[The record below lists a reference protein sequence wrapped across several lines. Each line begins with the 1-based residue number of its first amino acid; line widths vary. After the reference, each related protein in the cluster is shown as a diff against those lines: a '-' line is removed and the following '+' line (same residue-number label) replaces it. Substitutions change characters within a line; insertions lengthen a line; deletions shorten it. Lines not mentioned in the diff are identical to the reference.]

1 MPIITNLFPDIF
13 LVSRQKIIQK
23 FCAALCLGLAFNLLM
38 ITQNTSAF
46 TPRLSVSID
55 QTQISNID
63 GTDIIFGS
71 NLDRSSSVPFS
82 INVNTNN
89 RTGYKVFISAK
100 DENTALKS
108 GGLRINSIGQSES
121 LNNFQDNEWG
131 ISALGTT
138 GSYLPVSPASN
149 PYKLKESDTH
159 AKQGDNIDLSVG
171 LKLSGTLEPGIYQN
185 QLVVSVITNPLDNI
199 TRLAPGPNIQAAM
212 SELTNGHLEEVTS
225 VKWQGPASLPTL
237 TPAKPTYEDFG
248 YKNVSLDDTYDPIYL
263 YYDQVAKSM
272 IFQSTPAV
280 IDVYLNKNSSEMFN
294 NLPMMTSI
302 DLSHFD
308 SREVET
314 LADFLMNAERLASV
328 DVSHFDV
335 RKVKDFQGMFYS
347 NSSLTSLDL
356 TSFHT
361 DSATN
366 FYQMF
371 FLCSQVSDLKIPNF
385 KTGKVTRFESM
396 FGSMDALESLNLTH
410 FDVSSG
416 ENFDFMFAGNAAM
429 TNLNISNWYTPKAK
443 DMNSMFYM
451 MYALP
456 HLDISH
462 FDTSNV
468 TNMDSMF
475 YEMNALEELNV
486 SHFRTSNVTKMGSM
500 FYNVSN
506 VRDLDVSNFDT
517 SNVEDMQAMF
527 YGMESVEHLNLSNFD
542 TRKVKNMTRMFRSI
556 NAISELDLS
565 NFDTRNVT
573 LMRSMF
579 NDNKK
584 LSKIIFS
591 KKFDTSNVV
600 DMQYMFGSMC
610 AYKEL
615 DLTTANFKTS
625 KVGHFDF
632 MFENT
637 RCTAPVLE
645 KIYVEEDFDITATT
659 DPSVAFNPAYNKYIF
674 TNQTLLRGGNGGYW
688 TNPADA
694 NLDGLRIDQPGRK
707 GYFTLKTP

>member
-1 MPIITNLFPDIF
+1 MRKICAGIFCGLLANFFIINP
-13 LVSRQKIIQK
+13 
-23 FCAALCLGLAFNLLM
+23 
-38 ITQNTSAF
+38 NTSAF
-46 TPRLSVSID
+46 TPRLSVSVD

-63 GTDIIFGS
+63 GTSIIFGS
-71 NLDRSSSVPFS
+71 SIDRSSSVPFS

-108 GGLRINSIGQSES
+108 GGLNINSIGQSES
-121 LNNFQDNEWG
+121 LNNFQENQWG
-131 ISALGTT
+131 ISALGAT
-138 GSYLPVSPASN
+138 GSFLPVSPASN
-149 PYKLKESDTH
+149 PYKIKESDTH
-159 AKQGDNIDLSVG
+159 AKRGENIDLSVG
-171 LKLSGTLEPGIYQN
+171 LKLSSTLRPGVYQN
-185 QLVVSVITNPLDNI
+185 QLVISVITNPLDNI
-199 TRLAPGPNIQAAM
+199 TRLAPGPDIQAAM
-212 SELTNGHLEEVTS
+212 SELTNGHLDEVTS
-225 VKWQGPASLPTL
+225 VKWQGPASLPAL

-248 YKNVSLDDTYDPIYL
+248 YKNVALDDTYDPIYL
-263 YYDQVAKSM
+263 YYDQATKSM
-272 IFQSTPAV
+272 IFQSTPDV

-294 NLPMMTSI
+294 NLSMMTSI

-308 SREVET
+308 SREVENF
-314 LADFLMNAERLASV
+314 ADFLMNAQNLISV

-335 RKVKDFQGMFYS
+335 RKVKDFEGMFYS
-347 NSSLTSLDL
+347 NSALTSLDL
-356 TSFHT
+356 TNFHT

-366 FYQMF
+366 FFQMF
-371 FLCSQVSDLKIPNF
+371 FMCNQVSDFKIPNF
-385 KTGKVTRFESM
+385 KTGKVTRFDAM
-396 FGSMDALESLNLTH
+396 FGSMDALESLDLTH

-416 ENFDFMFAGNAAM
+416 ENFEFMFAGNAGM

-475 YEMNALEELNV
+475 YEMEALEELNV
-486 SHFRTSNVTKMGSM
+486 SHFHTSNVKKMSSM
-500 FYNVSN
+500 FYNLN
-506 VRDLDVSNFDT
+506 TVRQLDVSNFDT

-527 YGMESVEHLNLSNFD
+527 YGMESVEHLDLSHFD
-542 TRKVKNMTRMFRSI
+542 TRNVKNMTRMFRSI

-565 NFDTRNVT
+565 SFDTRNVT

-591 KKFDTSNVV
+591 KKFDTSNVE

-645 KIYVEEDFDITATT
+645 KIYVEEDFDITATK
-659 DPSVAFNPAYNKYIF
+659 DPSVAFNPNYNKYIF
-674 TNQTLLRGGNGGYW
+674 TTESV
-688 TNPADA
+688 
-694 NLDGLRIDQPGRK
+694 
-707 GYFTLKTP
+707 

>member
-13 LVSRQKIIQK
+13 LVSSKNSMRKICVGV
-23 FCAALCLGLAFNLLM
+23 FCGLLANFFIINP
-38 ITQNTSAF
+38 NTSAF
-46 TPRLSVSID
+46 TPRLSVSVD

-63 GTDIIFGS
+63 GTSIIFGS
-71 NLDRSSSVPFS
+71 SIDRSSSVPFS

-108 GGLRINSIGQSES
+108 GGLNIDSIGQSES
-121 LNNFQDNEWG
+121 LSNFQENQWG

-138 GSYLPVSPASN
+138 GSFLPVSPASN
-149 PYKLKESDTH
+149 PYKIKESETH
-159 AKQGDNIDLSVG
+159 AKRGENIDLSVG
-171 LKLSGTLEPGIYQN
+171 LKLSSTLRPGVYQN
-185 QLVVSVITNPLDNI
+185 QLVISVITNPLDNI
-199 TRLAPGPNIQAAM
+199 TRLAPGPDIQAAM
-212 SELTNGHLEEVTS
+212 GELTNGHLDEVTS
-225 VKWQGPASLPTL
+225 VKWQGPASLPAL

-248 YKNVSLDDTYDPIYL
+248 YKNVALDDTYDPIYL
-263 YYDQVAKSM
+263 YYDQATKSM

-294 NLPMMTSI
+294 NLSMMTSI

-308 SREVET
+308 SREVENF
-314 LADFLMNAERLASV
+314 ADFLMNAQNLVSV

-335 RKVKDFQGMFYS
+335 RKVKDFEGMFYS
-347 NSSLTSLDL
+347 NSALTSLDL
-356 TSFHT
+356 TNFHT

-366 FYQMF
+366 FFQMF
-371 FLCSQVSDLKIPNF
+371 FMCNQVSDFKIPNF
-385 KTGKVTRFESM
+385 KTGKVTRFDAM
-396 FGSMDALESLNLTH
+396 FGSMEALESLDLTH

-416 ENFDFMFAGNAAM
+416 ENFEFMFAGNAGM

-475 YEMNALEELNV
+475 YEMEALEELNV
-486 SHFRTSNVTKMGSM
+486 SHFRTSNVKKMSSM
-500 FYNVSN
+500 FYNLN
-506 VRDLDVSNFDT
+506 TVRQLDVSNFDT

-527 YGMESVEHLNLSNFD
+527 YGMESVEHLDLSHFD
-542 TRKVKNMTRMFRSI
+542 TRKVENMTRMFRSI
-556 NAISELDLS
+556 NSISELDLS
-565 NFDTRNVT
+565 SFDTRNVT

-625 KVGHFDF
+625 KVGHFDY

-645 KIYVEEDFDITATT
+645 KIYVEEDFDITATE
-659 DPSVAFNPAYNKYIF
+659 DPSVAFNPNYNKHIF
-674 TNQTLLRGGNGGYW
+674 TGQTILRGGNGGYW
-688 TNPADA
+688 SNPDDA
-694 NLDGLRIDQPGRK
+694 NLDGFRIDQPGRK

>member
-1 MPIITNLFPDIF
+1 MANFFIINP
-13 LVSRQKIIQK
+13 
-23 FCAALCLGLAFNLLM
+23 
-38 ITQNTSAF
+38 NTSAF
-46 TPRLSVSID
+46 TPRLSVSVD

-63 GTDIIFGS
+63 GTSIIFGS
-71 NLDRSSSVPFS
+71 SIDRSSSVPFS

-108 GGLRINSIGQSES
+108 GGLNIDSIGQSES
-121 LNNFQDNEWG
+121 LSNFQENQWG

-138 GSYLPVSPASN
+138 GSFLPVSPASN
-149 PYKLKESDTH
+149 PYKIKESETH
-159 AKQGDNIDLSVG
+159 AKRGENIDLSVG
-171 LKLSGTLEPGIYQN
+171 LKLSSTLRPGVYQN
-185 QLVVSVITNPLDNI
+185 QLVISVITNPLDNI
-199 TRLAPGPNIQAAM
+199 TRLAPGPDIQAAM

-225 VKWQGPASLPTL
+225 IKWQGPASLPAL

-248 YKNVSLDDTYDPIYL
+248 YKNVALDDTYDPIYL
-263 YYDQVAKSM
+263 YYDQATKSM

-294 NLPMMTSI
+294 NLSMMTSI

-308 SREVET
+308 SREVENF
-314 LADFLMNAERLASV
+314 ADFLMNAQNLVSV

-335 RKVKDFQGMFYS
+335 RKVKDFEGMFYS
-347 NSSLTSLDL
+347 NSALTSLDL
-356 TSFHT
+356 TNFHT

-366 FYQMF
+366 FFQMF
-371 FLCSQVSDLKIPNF
+371 FMCNQVSDFKIPNF
-385 KTGKVTRFESM
+385 KTGKVTRFDAM
-396 FGSMDALESLNLTH
+396 FGSMEALESLDLTH

-416 ENFDFMFAGNAAM
+416 ENFEFMFAGNAGM

-475 YEMNALEELNV
+475 YEMEALEELNV
-486 SHFRTSNVTKMGSM
+486 SHFHTSNVKKMSSM
-500 FYNVSN
+500 FYNLN
-506 VRDLDVSNFDT
+506 TVRQLDVSNFDT

-527 YGMESVEHLNLSNFD
+527 YGMESVEHLDLSHFD
-542 TRKVKNMTRMFRSI
+542 TRKVENMTRMFRSI

-565 NFDTRNVT
+565 SFDTRNVT

-591 KKFDTSNVV
+591 KKFDTSNVE

-645 KIYVEEDFDITATT
+645 KIYVEEDFDITATK
-659 DPSVAFNPAYNKYIF
+659 DPSVAFNPNYNKHIF
-674 TNQTLLRGGNGGYW
+674 TGQTILRGGNGGYW
-688 TNPADA
+688 SNPDDA
-694 NLDGLRIDQPGRK
+694 NLDGFRIDQPGRK

>member
-1 MPIITNLFPDIF
+1 MRKICSGIFCGLLANFFIINP
-13 LVSRQKIIQK
+13 
-23 FCAALCLGLAFNLLM
+23 
-38 ITQNTSAF
+38 NTSAF
-46 TPRLSVSID
+46 TPRLSVSVD

-63 GTDIIFGS
+63 GTSIIFGS
-71 NLDRSSSVPFS
+71 SIDRSSSVPFS

-100 DENTALKS
+100 DENTALKF
-108 GGLRINSIGQSES
+108 GGLNINSIGQSES
-121 LNNFQDNEWG
+121 LNNFQENQWG

-138 GSYLPVSPASN
+138 GSFLPVSPASN
-149 PYKLKESDTH
+149 PYKIKESDTH
-159 AKQGDNIDLSVG
+159 AKRGENIDLSVG
-171 LKLSGTLEPGIYQN
+171 LKLSSTLRPGVYQN
-185 QLVVSVITNPLDNI
+185 QLVISVITNPLDNI
-199 TRLAPGPNIQAAM
+199 TRLAPGPDIQAAM
-212 SELTNGHLEEVTS
+212 SELTNGHLDEVTS
-225 VKWQGPASLPTL
+225 VKWQGPASLPAL

-248 YKNVSLDDTYDPIYL
+248 YKNVALDDTYDPIYL
-263 YYDQVAKSM
+263 YYDQATKSM

-302 DLSHFD
+302 NLSHFD

-314 LADFLMNAERLASV
+314 FANFLMNAQNLTSV

-335 RKVKDFQGMFYS
+335 RKVKDFEGMFYS
-347 NSSLTSLDL
+347 NSALTSLDL
-356 TSFHT
+356 TNFHT
-361 DSATN
+361 DSATS
-366 FYQMF
+366 FFQMF
-371 FLCSQVSDLKIPNF
+371 FMCNQISDLKIPNF
-385 KTGKVTRFESM
+385 KTGKVTRFDAM
-396 FGSMDALESLNLTH
+396 FGSMDALESLDLTH

-416 ENFDFMFAGNAAM
+416 ENFEFMFAGNAGM

-451 MYALP
+451 MYTLP

-475 YEMNALEELNV
+475 YEMEALEELNI
-486 SHFRTSNVTKMGSM
+486 SHFHTSNVKKMSSM
-500 FYNVSN
+500 FYNLN
-506 VRDLDVSNFDT
+506 TVRQLDVSNFDT

-527 YGMESVEHLNLSNFD
+527 YGMESVENLDLSHFD

-556 NAISELDLS
+556 NSISELDLS
-565 NFDTRNVT
+565 SFDTRNVT
-573 LMRSMF
+573 MTRSMF

-591 KKFDTSNVV
+591 KKFDTSNVE

-625 KVGHFDF
+625 KVGHFDY

-637 RCTAPVLE
+637 RCATPVLE
-645 KIYVEEDFDITATT
+645 KIYVEEDFDITATE
-659 DPSVAFNPAYNKYIF
+659 DPSVAFNPNYNKHIF
-674 TNQTLLRGGNGGYW
+674 TGQTILRGGSGGYW
-688 TNPADA
+688 PNPDDA
-694 NLDGLRIDQPGRK
+694 NLDGFRIDQPGRK

>member
-13 LVSRQKIIQK
+13 LVSSKNLMRKICAGI
-23 FCAALCLGLAFNLLM
+23 FCGLLANFFIINP
-38 ITQNTSAF
+38 NTSAF
-46 TPRLSVSID
+46 TPRLSVSVD

-63 GTDIIFGS
+63 GTSIIFGS
-71 NLDRSSSVPFS
+71 SIDRSSSVPFL

-108 GGLRINSIGQSES
+108 GGLNINSIGQSES
-121 LNNFQDNEWG
+121 LNNFQENQWG

-138 GSYLPVSPASN
+138 GSFLPVSPASN
-149 PYKLKESDTH
+149 PYKIKESDTH
-159 AKQGDNIDLSVG
+159 AKRGENIDLSVG
-171 LKLSGTLEPGIYQN
+171 LKLSSTLRPGVYQN
-185 QLVVSVITNPLDNI
+185 QLVISVITNPLDNI
-199 TRLAPGPNIQAAM
+199 TRLAPGPDIQAAM
-212 SELTNGHLEEVTS
+212 SELTNGHLDEVTS
-225 VKWQGPASLPTL
+225 VKWQDPSHLPVL
-237 TPAKPTYEDFG
+237 TPSKPTYEDFG

-263 YYDQVAKSM
+263 YYDQATKSM

-280 IDVYLNKNSSEMFN
+280 IDVYLNKDSSEMFN

-314 LADFLMNAERLASV
+314 LADFLMNAQNLVSV

-335 RKVKDFQGMFYS
+335 RKVKDFEGMFYS
-347 NSSLTSLDL
+347 NSALTSLDL
-356 TSFHT
+356 TNFHT

-371 FLCSQVSDLKIPNF
+371 FLCNQISDLKIPNF
-385 KTGKVTRFESM
+385 KTGKATRFDSM
-396 FGSMDALESLNLTH
+396 FGSMDALESLDLTH

-416 ENFDFMFAGNAAM
+416 ENFEFMFAGNTGM

-451 MYALP
+451 MFSLP

-475 YEMNALEELNV
+475 YEMNALEELNI

-500 FYNVSN
+500 FYNVN
-506 VRDLDVSNFDT
+506 TVRQLDVSNFDT

-527 YGMESVEHLNLSNFD
+527 YGVESVEHLDLSHFD

-556 NAISELDLS
+556 NSISELDLS
-565 NFDTRNVT
+565 SFDTKNVT
-573 LMRSMF
+573 MMRSMF

-591 KKFDTSNVV
+591 KKFDTSNVQ

-645 KIYVEEDFDITATT
+645 KIYVEEDFDITATE
-659 DPSVAFNPAYNKYIF
+659 DPSVAFNPNYNKHIF
-674 TNQTLLRGGNGGYW
+674 TGQTILRGGNGGYW
-688 TNPADA
+688 SNPDDA
-694 NLDGLRIDQPGRK
+694 NLDGFRIDQPGRK

>member
-1 MPIITNLFPDIF
+1 MRKICAGIFCGLLANFFIINP
-13 LVSRQKIIQK
+13 
-23 FCAALCLGLAFNLLM
+23 
-38 ITQNTSAF
+38 NTSAF

-71 NLDRSSSVPFS
+71 NPGRSSSVPFS

-108 GGLRINSIGQSES
+108 GGLRINSIGQSEA

-138 GSYLPVSPASN
+138 GSFLPVSPASN

-159 AKQGDNIDLSVG
+159 AKQGDNINLSVG
-171 LKLSGTLEPGIYQN
+171 LKLSGTLEPGVYQN

-199 TRLAPGPNIQAAM
+199 TRLAPGPDIQAAM
-212 SELTNGHLEEVTS
+212 SELTNGHLDEVTS
-225 VKWQGPASLPTL
+225 VKWQGPASLPAL

-263 YYDQVAKSM
+263 YYDQTTKSI

-294 NLPMMTSI
+294 NLSMMTSI

-308 SREVET
+308 SREVENF
-314 LADFLMNAERLASV
+314 ADFLMNAQNLISV

-335 RKVKDFQGMFYS
+335 RKVKDFEGMFYS
-347 NSSLTSLDL
+347 NSALTSLDL
-356 TSFHT
+356 TNFHT
-361 DSATN
+361 DSATS
-366 FYQMF
+366 FFQMF
-371 FLCSQVSDLKIPNF
+371 FMCNQVSDLKIPNF
-385 KTGKVTRFESM
+385 KTGKVTRFDAM
-396 FGSMDALESLNLTH
+396 FGSMEALESLDLTH

-416 ENFDFMFAGNAAM
+416 ENFEFMFAGNAGM

-451 MYALP
+451 MYTLP

-475 YEMNALEELNV
+475 YEMEALEELNV
-486 SHFRTSNVTKMGSM
+486 SHFRTSNVKKMSSM
-500 FYNVSN
+500 FYNLN
-506 VRDLDVSNFDT
+506 TVRQLDVSNFDT

-527 YGMESVEHLNLSNFD
+527 YGMESVEHLDLSHFD
-542 TRKVKNMTRMFRSI
+542 TRKVENMTRMFRSI
-556 NAISELDLS
+556 NSISELDLS
-565 NFDTRNVT
+565 SFDTRNVT

-591 KKFDTSNVV
+591 KKFDTSNVE

-645 KIYVEEDFDITATT
+645 KIYVEEDFDITATK
-659 DPSVAFNPAYNKYIF
+659 DPSVAFNPNYNKHIF

-688 TNPADA
+688 SNPTDA

>member
-1 MPIITNLFPDIF
+1 MRKICVGVFCGLLANFFIINP
-13 LVSRQKIIQK
+13 
-23 FCAALCLGLAFNLLM
+23 
-38 ITQNTSAF
+38 NTSAF
-46 TPRLSVSID
+46 TPRLSVSVD

-63 GTDIIFGS
+63 GTSIIFGS
-71 NLDRSSSVPFS
+71 SIDRSSSVPFS

-108 GGLRINSIGQSES
+108 GGLNIDSIGQSES
-121 LNNFQDNEWG
+121 LSNFQENQWG

-138 GSYLPVSPASN
+138 GSFLPVSPASN
-149 PYKLKESDTH
+149 PYKIKESETH
-159 AKQGDNIDLSVG
+159 AKRGENIDLSVG
-171 LKLSGTLEPGIYQN
+171 LKLSSTLRPGVYQN
-185 QLVVSVITNPLDNI
+185 QLVISVITNPLDNI
-199 TRLAPGPNIQAAM
+199 TRLAPGPDIQAAM
-212 SELTNGHLEEVTS
+212 GELTNGHLDEVTS
-225 VKWQGPASLPTL
+225 VKWQGPASLPAL

-248 YKNVSLDDTYDPIYL
+248 YKNVALDDTYDPIYL
-263 YYDQVAKSM
+263 YYDQATKSM

-294 NLPMMTSI
+294 NLSMMTSI

-308 SREVET
+308 SREVENF
-314 LADFLMNAERLASV
+314 ADFLMNAQNLVSV

-335 RKVKDFQGMFYS
+335 RKVKDFEGMFYS
-347 NSSLTSLDL
+347 NSALTSLDL
-356 TSFHT
+356 TNFHT

-366 FYQMF
+366 FFQMF
-371 FLCSQVSDLKIPNF
+371 FMCNQVSDFKIPNF
-385 KTGKVTRFESM
+385 KTGKVTRFDAM
-396 FGSMDALESLNLTH
+396 FGSMEALESLDLTH

-416 ENFDFMFAGNAAM
+416 ENFEFMFAGNAGM

-475 YEMNALEELNV
+475 YEMEALEELNV
-486 SHFRTSNVTKMGSM
+486 SHFRTSNVKKMSSM
-500 FYNVSN
+500 FYNLN
-506 VRDLDVSNFDT
+506 TVRQLDVSNFDT

-527 YGMESVEHLNLSNFD
+527 YGMESVEHLDLSHFD
-542 TRKVKNMTRMFRSI
+542 TRKVENMTRMFRSI
-556 NAISELDLS
+556 NSISELDLS
-565 NFDTRNVT
+565 SFDTRNVT

-625 KVGHFDF
+625 KVGHFDY

-645 KIYVEEDFDITATT
+645 KIYVEEDFDITATE
-659 DPSVAFNPAYNKYIF
+659 DPSVAFNPNYNKHIF
-674 TNQTLLRGGNGGYW
+674 TGQTILRGGNGGYW
-688 TNPADA
+688 SNPDDA
-694 NLDGLRIDQPGRK
+694 NLDGFRIDQPGRK

>member
-1 MPIITNLFPDIF
+1 MRKICAGIFCGLLINFFIINP
-13 LVSRQKIIQK
+13 
-23 FCAALCLGLAFNLLM
+23 
-38 ITQNTSAF
+38 NTSAF
-46 TPRLSVSID
+46 TPRLSVSVD

-263 YYDQVAKSM
+263 YYDQATKSM
-272 IFQSTPAV
+272 IFQSTPTV
-280 IDVYLNKNSSEMFN
+280 IDVYLNKDSSEMFN
-294 NLPMMTSI
+294 NLSKMTSI

-314 LADFLMNAERLASV
+314 LADFLMNAESLASV

-335 RKVKDFQGMFYS
+335 RKVKDFQGMFYA

-366 FYQMF
+366 FY
-371 FLCSQVSDLKIPNF
+371 
-385 KTGKVTRFESM
+385 
-396 FGSMDALESLNLTH
+396 
-410 FDVSSG
+410 
-416 ENFDFMFAGNAAM
+416 
-429 TNLNISNWYTPKAK
+429 
-443 DMNSMFYM
+443 
-451 MYALP
+451 
-456 HLDISH
+456 
-462 FDTSNV
+462 
-468 TNMDSMF
+468 
-475 YEMNALEELNV
+475 
-486 SHFRTSNVTKMGSM
+486 
-500 FYNVSN
+500 
-506 VRDLDVSNFDT
+506 
-517 SNVEDMQAMF
+517 
-527 YGMESVEHLNLSNFD
+527 
-542 TRKVKNMTRMFRSI
+542 
-556 NAISELDLS
+556 
-565 NFDTRNVT
+565 
-573 LMRSMF
+573 
-579 NDNKK
+579 
-584 LSKIIFS
+584 
-591 KKFDTSNVV
+591 
-600 DMQYMFGSMC
+600 
-610 AYKEL
+610 
-615 DLTTANFKTS
+615 
-625 KVGHFDF
+625 
-632 MFENT
+632 
-637 RCTAPVLE
+637 
-645 KIYVEEDFDITATT
+645 
-659 DPSVAFNPAYNKYIF
+659 
-674 TNQTLLRGGNGGYW
+674 
-688 TNPADA
+688 
-694 NLDGLRIDQPGRK
+694 
-707 GYFTLKTP
+707 

>member
-1 MPIITNLFPDIF
+1 MRKICAGIFCGLLINFFIINP
-13 LVSRQKIIQK
+13 
-23 FCAALCLGLAFNLLM
+23 
-38 ITQNTSAF
+38 NTSAF
-46 TPRLSVSID
+46 TPRLSVSVD

-63 GTDIIFGS
+63 GTSIIFGS
-71 NLDRSSSVPFS
+71 SIDRSSSVPFS

-108 GGLRINSIGQSES
+108 GGLNINSIGQSES
-121 LNNFQDNEWG
+121 LNNFQENQWG

-138 GSYLPVSPASN
+138 GSFLPVSPASN
-149 PYKLKESDTH
+149 PYKIKESETH
-159 AKQGDNIDLSVG
+159 AKRGENIDLSVG
-171 LKLSGTLEPGIYQN
+171 LKLSSTLRPGVYQN
-185 QLVVSVITNPLDNI
+185 QLVISVITNPLDNI
-199 TRLAPGPNIQAAM
+199 TRLAPGPDIQAAM

-225 VKWQGPASLPTL
+225 VKWQDPASLPTL

-248 YKNVSLDDTYDPIYL
+248 YKNVALDDTYDPIYL
-263 YYDQVAKSM
+263 YYDQATKSM

-280 IDVYLNKNSSEMFN
+280 IDVYLNKDSSEMFN
-294 NLPMMTSI
+294 NLSMMTSI

-308 SREVET
+308 SREVENF
-314 LADFLMNAERLASV
+314 ADFLMNAQNLVSV

-335 RKVKDFQGMFYS
+335 RKVKDFEGMFYS
-347 NSSLTSLDL
+347 NSALTSLDL
-356 TSFHT
+356 TNFHT

-366 FYQMF
+366 FFQMF
-371 FLCSQVSDLKIPNF
+371 FMCNQVSDFKIPNF
-385 KTGKVTRFESM
+385 KTGKVTRFDAM
-396 FGSMDALESLNLTH
+396 FGSMEALESLDLTH

-416 ENFDFMFAGNAAM
+416 ENFEFMFAGNAGM

-475 YEMNALEELNV
+475 YEMEALEELNV
-486 SHFRTSNVTKMGSM
+486 SHFHTSNVKKMSSM
-500 FYNVSN
+500 FYNLN
-506 VRDLDVSNFDT
+506 TVRQLDVSNFDT

-527 YGMESVEHLNLSNFD
+527 YGMESVEHLDLSHFD
-542 TRKVKNMTRMFRSI
+542 TRKVENMTRMFRSI

-565 NFDTRNVT
+565 SFDTRNVT

-591 KKFDTSNVV
+591 KKFDTSNVE

-645 KIYVEEDFDITATT
+645 KIYVEEDFDITATE
-659 DPSVAFNPAYNKYIF
+659 DPSVAFNPNYNKHIF
-674 TNQTLLRGGNGGYW
+674 TGQTILRGGNGGYW
-688 TNPADA
+688 SNPDDA
-694 NLDGLRIDQPGRK
+694 NLDGFRIDQPGRK

>member
-1 MPIITNLFPDIF
+1 MPIITNLFSDIF
-13 LVSRQKIIQK
+13 LVSSKKSMRKICAGI
-23 FCAALCLGLAFNLLM
+23 FCGLLANFFIINP
-38 ITQNTSAF
+38 NTSAF
-46 TPRLSVSID
+46 TPRLSVSVD

-63 GTDIIFGS
+63 GTSIIFGS
-71 NLDRSSSVPFS
+71 SIDRSSSVPFS

-108 GGLRINSIGQSES
+108 GGLNIDSIGQSES
-121 LNNFQDNEWG
+121 LSNFQENQWG

-138 GSYLPVSPASN
+138 GSFLPVSPASN
-149 PYKLKESDTH
+149 PYKIKESETH
-159 AKQGDNIDLSVG
+159 AKRGENIDLSVG
-171 LKLSGTLEPGIYQN
+171 LKLSSTLRPGVYQN
-185 QLVVSVITNPLDNI
+185 QLVISVITNPLDNI
-199 TRLAPGPNIQAAM
+199 TRLAPGPDIQAAM

-225 VKWQGPASLPTL
+225 IKWQGPASLPAL

-248 YKNVSLDDTYDPIYL
+248 YKNVALDDTYDPIYL
-263 YYDQVAKSM
+263 YYDQATKSM

-294 NLPMMTSI
+294 NLSMMTSI

-308 SREVET
+308 SREVENF
-314 LADFLMNAERLASV
+314 ADFLMNAQNLVSV

-335 RKVKDFQGMFYS
+335 RKVKDFEGMFYS
-347 NSSLTSLDL
+347 NSALTSLDL
-356 TSFHT
+356 TNFHT

-366 FYQMF
+366 FFQMF
-371 FLCSQVSDLKIPNF
+371 FMCNQVSDFKIPNF
-385 KTGKVTRFESM
+385 KTGKVTRFDAM
-396 FGSMDALESLNLTH
+396 FGSMEALESLDLTH

-416 ENFDFMFAGNAAM
+416 ENFEFMFAGNAGM

-475 YEMNALEELNV
+475 YEMEALEELNV
-486 SHFRTSNVTKMGSM
+486 SHFHTSNVKKMSSM
-500 FYNVSN
+500 FYNLN
-506 VRDLDVSNFDT
+506 TVRQLDVSNFDT

-527 YGMESVEHLNLSNFD
+527 YGMESVEHLDLSHFD
-542 TRKVKNMTRMFRSI
+542 TRKVENMTRMFRSI

-565 NFDTRNVT
+565 SFDTRNVT

-591 KKFDTSNVV
+591 KKFDTSNVE

-645 KIYVEEDFDITATT
+645 KIYVEEDFDITATK
-659 DPSVAFNPAYNKYIF
+659 DPSVAFNPNYNKHIF
-674 TNQTLLRGGNGGYW
+674 TGQTILRGGNGGYW
-688 TNPADA
+688 SNPDDA
-694 NLDGLRIDQPGRK
+694 NLDGFRIDQPGRK

>member
-13 LVSRQKIIQK
+13 LVSSKNSMRKICAGI
-23 FCAALCLGLAFNLLM
+23 FCGLLINFFFINP
-38 ITQNTSAF
+38 NTSAF
-46 TPRLSVSID
+46 TPRLSVSVN

-63 GTDIIFGS
+63 GTSIIFGS
-71 NLDRSSSVPFS
+71 SIDRSSSVPFS

-108 GGLRINSIGQSES
+108 GGLNINSIGQSES
-121 LNNFQDNEWG
+121 LNNFQENQWG

-138 GSYLPVSPASN
+138 GSFLPVSPASN
-149 PYKLKESDTH
+149 PYKIKESDTH
-159 AKQGDNIDLSVG
+159 AKRGENIDLSVG
-171 LKLSGTLEPGIYQN
+171 LKLSSTLRPGVYQN
-185 QLVVSVITNPLDNI
+185 QLVISVITNPLDNI
-199 TRLAPGPNIQAAM
+199 TRLAPGPDIQAAM
-212 SELTNGHLEEVTS
+212 GELTNGHLDEVTS

-237 TPAKPTYEDFG
+237 TPAKSTYEDFG

-263 YYDQVAKSM
+263 YYDQATKSM

-280 IDVYLNKNSSEMFN
+280 IDVYLNKDSSEMFN
-294 NLPMMTSI
+294 NLSKMTSI

-314 LADFLMNAERLASV
+314 LADFLMNAESLASV

-396 FGSMDALESLNLTH
+396 FGSMDALESLDLTH

-475 YEMNALEELNV
+475 YEMNALEELKV

-645 KIYVEEDFDITATT
+645 KIYVEEDFDITATA

-694 NLDGLRIDQPGRK
+694 NLDGLRIDQSGRK